1 MPQVDR
7 WWDIKWVQFSVLF
20 VHYPPSHKMSTYKT
34 ALRYSPKELY
44 RYAEEIRLVISSAI
58 MNLDFVHANPALGP
72 ILELPEDPQSDY
84 YKNMCEYRTNVYD
97 TVLETW
103 KLSSAAMSLE
113 YFTGVNSVER
123 VRILL
128 EYHE

>member
-1 MPQVDR
+1 
-7 WWDIKWVQFSVLF
+7 
-20 VHYPPSHKMSTYKT
+20 
-34 ALRYSPKELY
+34 
-44 RYAEEIRLVISSAI
+44 

-84 YKNMCEYRTNVYD
+84 YKDMYEYRTNVYD

-113 YFTGVNSVER
+113 YLTGVNSVER
-123 VRILL
+123 ERILL